1 MIPILASTFG
11 QVSPAFTPVIP
22 DVPGPASGFGV
33 AMIAVMW
40 TYEGWHYVAFVAGE
54 IKDPQRNVPRALIV
68 GTLILTV
75 MYVLVNLGY
84 LYALTLEEMRGV
96 VRIAERA
103 AGALLGAGAGSL
115 VAAMVSVSTF
125 GCNAAGLIGTTRVCY
140 AMAADGLFFRAAARV
155 HPVYRTPHIA
165 ILMTCVWGSVLCLSG
180 SYQQLFTYVIFGS
193 MLFFVAGGLAIFRLR
208 RIAPDL
214 PRPYRTWGYP
224 VVPAVFVAGS
234 LVLVINTLLERP
246 TESLAGLGLVALG
259 IPAYWYFRRQSR
271 EAGSSSG

>member
-1 MIPILASTFG
+1 
-11 QVSPAFTPVIP
+11 
-22 DVPGPASGFGV
+22 
-33 AMIAVMW
+33 
-40 TYEGWHYVAFVAGE
+40 
-54 IKDPQRNVPRALIV
+54 
-68 GTLILTV
+68 
-75 MYVLVNLGY
+75 
-84 LYALTLEEMRGV
+84 
-96 VRIAERA
+96 
-103 AGALLGAGAGSL
+103 
-115 VAAMVSVSTF
+115 
-125 GCNAAGLIGTTRVCY
+125 
-140 AMAADGLFFRAAARV
+140 MAADGLFFRSAARV

-271 EAGSSSG
+271 EAGSSRV